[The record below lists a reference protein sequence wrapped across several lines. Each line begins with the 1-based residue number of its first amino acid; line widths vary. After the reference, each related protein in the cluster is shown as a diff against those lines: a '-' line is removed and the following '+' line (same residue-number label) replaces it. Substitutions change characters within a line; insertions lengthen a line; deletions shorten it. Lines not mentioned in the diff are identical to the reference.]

1 MESVTCK
8 VQIEMNDPKSLI
20 ISNLKEYLLKKK
32 KQTLKHSRMQDVE
45 VEIHLKKIQ
54 WAVISNSFQHVHG
67 IGTHV
72 IL

>member
-45 VEIHLKKIQ
+45 VEIH
-54 WAVISNSFQHVHG
+54 
-67 IGTHV
+67 
-72 IL
+72 

>member
-32 KQTLKHSRMQDVE
+32 T
-45 VEIHLKKIQ
+45 
-54 WAVISNSFQHVHG
+54 NSETFKNARCRG
-67 IGTHV
+67 
-72 IL
+72 